1 MESTKL
7 MRILKAFMGAIV
19 FNVVVELWIVI
30 TLAYGYE
37 QLAYVV
43 GSCICILIV
52 VIFLQS
58 QSVKKCII
66 SSIFFAVFCIALW
79 LLIDLI
85 KSEFDIYRRIIGSEL
100 WAGAGFG
107 VITIYL
113 NSVFNA
119 FVGILLSVL
128 ISRWNQK
135 HC

>member
-19 FNVVVELWIVI
+19 FYVVVELWIVI
-30 TLAYGYE
+30 TLVYDYV

-52 VIFLQS
+52 VIFLQM

-66 SSIFFAVFCIALW
+66 SSIFFAAFCIALW

-85 KSEFDIYRRIIGSEL
+85 KSELLVLNCGQALD
-100 WAGAGFG
+100 WA
-107 VITIYL
+107 
-113 NSVFNA
+113 
-119 FVGILLSVL
+119 
-128 ISRWNQK
+128 
-135 HC
+135 